1 MGILDKLFNK
11 QPKNDEKDTVQK
23 ENDTINL
30 AELMKGLDE
39 DIAPEKTNPMSHT
52 EIIEVQQDEAFYK
65 NASEKFREMIAEEAQ
80 QGTGASYGKLAAPKE
95 QSQMSPE
102 EIRAE
107 QANNAFLRSAAD
119 KFKALYP
126 EKAKQEIEDE
136 QEPR

>member
-11 QPKNDEKDTVQK
+11 QPKNDEKDNVQK
-23 ENDTINL
+23 ENNTIDL

-52 EIIEVQQDEAFYK
+52 EIEVQQDEAFYK

-80 QGTGASYGKLAAPKE
+80 QGTGSSQGKLTAPNE

-107 QANNAFLRSAAD
+107 QANNAFYRSAAD

-126 EKAKQEIEDE
+126 EIEKQKTDDGKD
-136 QEPR
+136 PR